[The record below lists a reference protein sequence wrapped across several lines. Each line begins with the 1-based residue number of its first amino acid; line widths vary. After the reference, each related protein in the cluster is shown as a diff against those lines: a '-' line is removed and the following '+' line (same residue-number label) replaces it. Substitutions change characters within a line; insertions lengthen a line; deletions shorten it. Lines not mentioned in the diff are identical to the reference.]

1 MGRTDA
7 DFDLEGFLEALRGA
21 ADSPVPQGGLRRT
34 LRTAR
39 AAVGTSL
46 SVVSGRFRGRGGGMG
61 AADLRAIRKLVTN
74 LGELKGLAM
83 KMGQIMSY
91 IDVTLPPEMRDLMS
105 LLQTQSQPTAFARV
119 EETIRADLGD
129 RAAALLEHLDRAP
142 VSVASIGQVHRAR
155 LPDGTAVAVK
165 VLHPGIREALEADFA
180 FARIGPVFAKLMA
193 PGAGV
198 TVKEFMAEM
207 RDRMLEE
214 CDYSLEARRQ
224 QRFGGL
230 LAAVPGVVIPAVH
243 PDWCAPRVLVTT
255 WEPGLD
261 LEAFLGTEPPQA
273 IRDRAGASLFE
284 VYFGTLYRHG
294 LFHADPHPGNYA
306 FRGDGTVVVYDFGC
320 AREFDDG
327 TIRALALLGH
337 AVVADREAEI
347 RAAFEA
353 LGGAVPPG
361 DKAYAHV
368 HRLLR
373 GFFMPLLTP
382 GPHVVD
388 GAVNMAMGEVA
399 RDKRMLMRMR
409 MPGKLLFLF
418 RIRFGLYAVLA
429 RLGARCDWS
438 SLERTLSEGATATR
452 LRPPSLAS

>member
-1 MGRTDA
+1 MGREA
-7 DFDLEGFLEALRGA
+7 PDFDLDGFLDALRGA
-21 ADSPVPQGGLRRT
+21 ADNPVPQGGFRRT

-39 AAVGTSL
+39 AAIGTSL
-46 SVVSGRFRGRGGGMG
+46 SVASGRFRGRGDGMG
-61 AADLRAIRKLVTN
+61 AADLKAIRKLVTN

-91 IDVTLPPEMRDLMS
+91 IDVSLPPEMRDLMS
-105 LLQTQSQPTAFARV
+105 LLQTQSQPTGFERV
-119 EETIRADLGD
+119 EETIREELGARADP
-129 RAAALLEHLDRAP
+129 LLAQMDPSP
-142 VSVASIGQVHRAR
+142 VSVASIGQVHRAA
-155 LPDGTAVAVK
+155 LPDGTRVAVK

-180 FARIGPVFAKLMA
+180 FARIGPVFARLMA

-214 CDYSLEARRQ
+214 CDYGLEAERQ
-224 QRFGGL
+224 RRFGEL
-230 LAAVPGVVIPAVH
+230 LASDPAVVVPEVH
-243 PDWCAPRVLVTT
+243 TDWCARRVLVTT

-261 LEAFLGTEPPQA
+261 LDAFLATSPPQEL
-273 IRDRAGASLFE
+273 RDRVGAALFD

-306 FRGDGTVVVYDFGC
+306 FRADGAVVVYDFGC
-320 AREFDDG
+320 AREFDRD
-327 TIRALALLGH
+327 TVRALATLAH
-337 AVVADREAEI
+337 AVGGDREEEI
-347 RAAFEA
+347 RAAFGA
-353 LGGAVPPG
+353 LGGEVPAG
-361 DKAYAHV
+361 AKAYDHV

-388 GAVNMAMGEVA
+388 GSVNMAMGEIA

-418 RIRFGLYAVLA
+418 RIRFGLYAVLS
-429 RLGARCDWS
+429 RLEARCDWS
-438 SLERTLSEGATATR
+438 SLER
-452 LRPPSLAS
+452 SLADGAL

>member
-1 MGRTDA
+1 MPTDSE
-7 DFDLEGFLEALRGA
+7 FDLDGFLDALRGA
-21 ADSPVPQGGLRRT
+21 EDSPVPQGGLRRT

-39 AAVGTSL
+39 AAIGTSL
-46 SVVSGRFRGRGGGMG
+46 SVVSGRFRGRGEGMG
-61 AADLRAIRKLVTN
+61 AADLRTIRKLVTN

-83 KMGQIMSY
+83 KMGQVMSY
-91 IDVTLPPEMRDLMS
+91 IDVSLPPEMRDLMS
-105 LLQTQSQPTAFARV
+105 LLQTQSQPTAFHRV

-129 RAAALLEHLDRAP
+129 RAEALLAQMDRSP
-142 VSVASIGQVHRAR
+142 VSVASIGQVHRAV
-155 LPDGTAVAVK
+155 LPDGIHVAVK

-180 FARIGPVFAKLMA
+180 FARVGPVFAKLMA

-214 CDYSLEARRQ
+214 CDYRLEARRQ
-224 QRFGGL
+224 QRFGAL
-230 LAAVPGVVIPAVH
+230 LAGDPAVVVPAVH
-243 PDWCAPRVLVTT
+243 PDWCGARVLVTT
-255 WEPGLD
+255 WEAGMDLD
-261 LEAFLGTEPPQA
+261 AFLATDPPQEL
-273 IRDRAGASLFE
+273 RDRVGAALFD

-306 FRGDGTVVVYDFGC
+306 FREDGTVVVYDFGC
-320 AREFDDG
+320 AREFDDE
-327 TIRALALLGH
+327 TIRALAGLGH
-337 AVVADREAEI
+337 AVVGDKEEEI

-353 LGGAVPPG
+353 LGGEVPPG

-388 GAVNMAMGEVA
+388 GSVNMAMGEVA

-429 RLGARCDWS
+429 RLGACCDWS
-438 SLERTLSEGATATR
+438 SLER
-452 LRPPSLAS
+452 SLADAAL